1 MIDLKFVLCFV
12 FVIIFTILHSG
23 EAISGTSSSDDT
35 EATVID
41 DAICL
46 SESESDNKSGKD
58 MSTIGNNPTISVA
71 GSEAESSSRDK
82 ASSSNNANEEIEA
95 TVDGAD
101 SEDEPE
107 IEDMRFIHQACKDLS
122 GCLKEKG
129 LYQLSTLFMLGVT
142 IFPVTYEL
150 LGLDK
155 TPEILAAEKWKW
167 IETLCPDR
175 MTDDDIKL
183 TKTRQN
189 CRDLAKYCITEYVKD
204 ILYPGLKSRLPLE
217 AKIDSFGNATD
228 TISGKVIYKKAEFF
242 PGNGHEHFKKDP
254 ILDPPTV
261 PVERL

>member
-1 MIDLKFVLCFV
+1 MIDLKIVLCFV

-41 DAICL
+41 DTICL
-46 SESESDNKSGKD
+46 SESESDNKSGK
-58 MSTIGNNPTISVA
+58 
-71 GSEAESSSRDK
+71 DK

-155 TPEILAAEKWKW
+155 TPEVLAAEKWKW

-242 PGNGHEHFKKDP
+242 PGNGHEHFKKEP
-254 ILDPPTV
+254 ILDPPTETV